1 MMDIIPLLIVAAI
14 SGGTT
19 LLFGVLG
26 GILNEKAG
34 VTNLGTE
41 GIMLIG
47 AVISAIM
54 YLRTENLLFT
64 VIVTLLVAG
73 VLGLVHAFLTITLRT
88 NQTVTGLAMTLFGTG
103 FSAYI
108 GKPVAGIPVSAKI
121 PKIDIPG
128 LGSIP
133 YIGVIFTNL
142 DIFILL
148 SIVLSILLYIYMF
161 KTSWGLH
168 LKAVGDN
175 PSTSDAMG
183 ISVVGVRYFHVIAGA
198 MLMGLAGFYLVMV
211 YSPTWIE
218 GMTAG
223 RGWIAIALI
232 IFARWNPI
240 YALFGSY
247 FFGALDSLGFRMQLL
262 EIDVPSYFLKM
273 IPYIATIFVL
283 MLIGWKNRN
292 KPSIDPQSLGVPYFR
307 EQRF

>member
-1 MMDIIPLLIVAAI
+1 MDILPLLMVAAI

-19 LLFGVLG
+19 LIYGVLG

-34 VTNLGTE
+34 VINLGTE

-47 AVISAIM
+47 AVMSAIT
-54 YLRTENLLFT
+54 YLRTENLLLT
-64 VIVTLLVAG
+64 VVVTLFVAG
-73 VLGLVHAFLTITLRT
+73 FLGFVHAFLCITLRT
-88 NQTVTGLAMTLFGTG
+88 NQIVTGLAMTLFGTG

-108 GKPVAGIPVSAKI
+108 GKSVAGMPIPVKV
-121 PKIDIPG
+121 PTIDILG
-128 LGSIP
+128 LSSMP
-133 YIGVIFTNL
+133 YIGIIFSQLN
-142 DIFILL
+142 IFILF
-148 SIVLSILLYIYMF
+148 SILLSILLYLYMY

-183 ISVVGVRYFHVIAGA
+183 ISVVGVRYFHVIFGS

-218 GMTAG
+218 SMTAG

-247 FFGALDSLGFRMQLL
+247 FFGGLDSLGFRMQLL
-262 EIDVPSYFLKM
+262 DINIPSYFLKM
-273 IPYIATIFVL
+273 IPYIATILVL
-283 MLIGWKNRN
+283 MFIGWKNRN
-292 KPSIDPQSLGVPYFR
+292 KPSIDPQSLGVPYYR